1 MVTWRHE
8 VIFTPDEVA
17 DIHRKAEDREA
28 FKYGISPNADF
39 KRDPL
44 GDGGLRYSQGKEQD
58 HPVWSKIK

>member
-39 KRDPL
+39 KRAPWAT
-44 GDGGLRYSQGKEQD
+44 G
-58 HPVWSKIK
+58 V